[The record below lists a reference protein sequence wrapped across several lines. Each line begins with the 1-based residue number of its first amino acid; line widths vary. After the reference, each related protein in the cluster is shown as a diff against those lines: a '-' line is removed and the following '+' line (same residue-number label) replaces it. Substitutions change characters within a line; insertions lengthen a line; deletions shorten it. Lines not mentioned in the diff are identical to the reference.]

1 MGWFEEPH
9 SRPQSVGGPVFLPSS
24 GHHPIVCWGSGTL
37 PPLLLVCF
45 SPLHC
50 CCSVT
55 KSRPALCDPVDCS
68 TPGSSVL
75 HSSKSLSKFMS
86 IGSVVL
92 SNHLIIC
99 PSLPEML
106 LYHFQF
112 SGRDLQSFPFYCFP
126 LFLWIFHLGRLSYLS
141 LLFSDL
147 CIQLDISFPFFLAFR
162 FSSFLSYL

>member
-24 GHHPIVCWGSGTL
+24 GHHPIVYLGSGNL
-37 PPLLLVCF
+37 PHLLSLCF
-45 SPLHC
+45 SPHHC

-55 KSRPALCDPVDCS
+55 KSCPALCDPVDCS

-75 HSSKSLSKFMS
+75 HSSKSWSKFMS
-86 IGSVVL
+86 IESVVL

-112 SGRDLQSFPFYCFP
+112 SGRNLQSFTFYCFP

-141 LLFSDL
+141 LLFFGTLHSDGY
-147 CIQLDISFPFFLAFR
+147 IFPFR
-162 FSSFLSYL
+162 FSSFHCYL